1 MRRRCVGASG
11 RVRDGC
17 RWEERVEVK
26 NFREVRITVTMH
38 TSHMLKHAE
47 AL

>member
-1 MRRRCVGASG
+1 MRRKCVGDG

-26 NFREVRITVTMH
+26 NFREVRITVTMY

>member
-1 MRRRCVGASG
+1 MRRKCVGDG

-26 NFREVRITVTMH
+26 NFREVRITVTMYM
-38 TSHMLKHAE
+38 SRMLKHAE

>member
-1 MRRRCVGASG
+1 MVVVG
-11 RVRDGC
+11 
-17 RWEERVEVK
+17 EERVEVK
-26 NFREVRITVTMH
+26 KFREVRITVTMH